1 MHTSCLKFFRHIRE
15 SWKEKTMPELTH
27 WSLKDLLPEPV
38 DQAVEAQLVTLD
50 ACVSDLEAMR
60 VSMTPTIS
68 AEAFAKILATLESI
82 NAVTRRLQAY
92 SFLWFAEDTQ
102 NEAALNLR
110 DRLDRSLV
118 DLGNRTLFFEI
129 WFKDLPE
136 DAAARLIAGSG
147 DMKYALE
154 SIRRFKPYTLSE
166 VEEKLINLKD
176 VNGIDALVNLYEMI
190 TNHFTFTLELEGE
203 KKTLTR
209 DQLTGYFFNASADVR
224 RLAYQELNRVYADNS
239 TILAQ
244 IYSHRVRDWHAEGV
258 ELRSYASPI
267 SARNVGNDL
276 PDQVVDTLLSVCRKN
291 APIFQRYFRLKAG
304 WLGLGKLR
312 RYDIYAPLAESDK
325 KYDFAQ
331 AKEMVLDSFREFSPQ
346 VAGLAGRVF
355 DENHLDS
362 QARPGKRGGAFCY
375 AALPGLTPWV
385 LVNYDGRPRDVA
397 TLAHELGHAVH
408 AMLAGGHSVMTF
420 HASLPLAE
428 TASVFAEMQLT
439 QRLLSQE
446 QDHAVR
452 RDMLAH
458 AVDDAYVTVLRQ
470 AYFTLFEREAHRM
483 IVEGKSFDEVAAAYM
498 SNLVEQF
505 GDSVELS
512 DEFKW
517 EWLSIPHIYNDPFY
531 TYAYSFG
538 QLLVL
543 ALYRQYRLEGAAF
556 IPRYLK
562 ILAHG
567 GSEAPAKILQEAR
580 LEIDKAAFWQGG
592 FDVLNDMITELSNSA

>member
-1 MHTSCLKFFRHIRE
+1 
-15 SWKEKTMPELTH
+15 MPASATLTH

-38 DQAVEAQLVTLD
+38 DKAVD
-50 ACVSDLEAMR
+50 AYLQELEGSVFNLEALRPLMK
-60 VSMTPTIS
+60 PEIS
-68 AEAFAKILATLESI
+68 EEDFAKVLNTLETI
-82 NAVTRRLQAY
+82 NTIMRRLQAY
-92 SFLWFAEDTQ
+92 AFLWFAENTQ

-118 DLGNRTLFFEI
+118 DLGNRILFFEI

-136 DAAARLIAGSG
+136 LAAERLIAGSG
-147 DMKYALE
+147 DMKYSLE

-166 VEEKLINLKD
+166 VEEKLLNLKD

-190 TNHFTFTLELEGE
+190 TNHFTFTLEVDGE

-209 DQLTGYFFNASADVR
+209 DQLTSYFFNASADIR
-224 RLAYQELNRVYADNS
+224 RAAYQELYRVYSDNA

-258 ELRSYASPI
+258 ELRGYASPI

-291 APIFQRYFRLKAG
+291 AAIFQRYFHLKAG

-312 RYDIYAPLAESDK
+312 RYDIYAPLTGSGK
-325 KYDFAQ
+325 QYDFAQ
-331 AKEMVLDSFREFSPQ
+331 ATEMVLDSFKEFSPQ
-346 VAGLAGRVF
+346 VADLAMRVF
-355 DENHLDS
+355 AENHLDS

-375 AALPGLTPWV
+375 GALPELTPWV
-385 LVNYDGRPRDVA
+385 LINYDGRPRDVA

-408 AMLAGGHSVMTF
+408 AMLAVGHSVSTY

-439 QRLLSQE
+439 QRLLRQE
-446 QDHAVR
+446 QDPAVR
-452 RDMLAH
+452 RDLLAH
-458 AVDDAYVTVLRQ
+458 AIDDAYVTVLRQ
-470 AYFTLFEREAHRM
+470 AYFTIFEQEAHRL
-483 IVEGKSFDEVAAAYM
+483 IVEGKSFEEVAAAYM
-498 SNLVEQF
+498 SNLAEQF
-505 GDSVELS
+505 GDSVELT

-517 EWLSIPHIYNDPFY
+517 EWISIPHIYNAPFY

-543 ALYRQYRLEGAAF
+543 ALYQQYRLEGAAF
-556 IPRYLK
+556 MPRYLK
-562 ILAHG
+562 ILSYG
-567 GSEAPAKILQEAR
+567 GSEAPAQILREAG
-580 LEIDKAAFWQGG
+580 LEIDSAAFWQGG
-592 FDVLNDMITELSNSA
+592 FDVLADMIRELVDLT